1 MSNSKRTILQIGD
14 EKTAVFYEGNLDI
27 LRDYPVIGVLASGKA
42 PGPVV
47 WESYQVF
54 YALRDEKITLA
65 GAWHSPL
72 EKGILDALIEGSVN
86 VAFFL
91 AKGLK
96 ASGFQQKF
104 KLLDKASRGLMI
116 TPFSDDVTRIMGTE
130 ATRLRNEF
138 LAASLDVLFIPY
150 IKPKGKLFKLI
161 KGNDSILNKTFI
173 LNHPENDA
181 CSLNVRRIGSSDA
194 SALIRHS
201 HEACQRRRA

>member
-1 MSNSKRTILQIGD
+1 MSKSKRTILQIGD
-14 EKTAVFYEGNLDI
+14 EKPAVFYEGNLDI
-27 LRDYPVIGVLASGKA
+27 LKDYPVIGVLASGKA

-54 YALRDEKITLA
+54 YALRDEGITLA
-65 GAWHSPL
+65 GGWHSPL
-72 EKGILDALIEGSVN
+72 EKGILDALVEGSVN
-86 VAFFL
+86 VALFL

-96 ASGFQQKF
+96 ASGFQRRF
-104 KLLDKASRGLMI
+104 RIFDKASRGLMI

-138 LAASLDVLFIPY
+138 LAASSDVLFIPY
-150 IKPKGKLFKLI
+150 IKPKGKLFSLI

-181 CSLNVRRIGSSDA
+181 CSLSVRRIVSSDA
-194 SALIRHS
+194 STLIRHS

>member
-1 MSNSKRTILQIGD
+1 MKTSKETIFVAGRSKRP
-14 EKTAVFYEGNLDI
+14 VFFEGNLDI

-54 YALRDEKITLA
+54 YALRDEKATLA

-104 KLLDKASRGLMI
+104 KLLDKGSRGLMI

-138 LAASLDVLFIPY
+138 LAASSDVLFIPY
-150 IKPKGKLFKLI
+150 IKEKGKLFKLI

-181 CSLNVRRIGSSDA
+181 CSLSVRRIGSSDA
-194 SALIRHS
+194 STLIRHS